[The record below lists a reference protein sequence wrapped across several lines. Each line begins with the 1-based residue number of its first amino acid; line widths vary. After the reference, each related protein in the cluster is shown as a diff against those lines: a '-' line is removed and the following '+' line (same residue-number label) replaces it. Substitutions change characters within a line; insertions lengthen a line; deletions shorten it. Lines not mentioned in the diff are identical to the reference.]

1 MALKLANNATGRLA
15 SNITTTDTTIVL
27 RPGEGSLF
35 PTLTA
40 GDWFPLTVLRA
51 DGTREIMYATAI
63 AGDTITVQRGRENT
77 SPLSFIINDRA
88 ELRATVGVFSDFLP
102 KAGGAITSNL
112 TIGGTLG
119 VTGAFTASGNAT
131 VAGTLAVTGAITQAG
146 ATLWTSANF
155 NPASYLP
162 LAGGTLSGNP
172 TIANTSPSIT
182 LSDTDWGVRTL
193 HSNGGLVGFLTS
205 AGGWGCYSNNDG
217 SFIASGN
224 IGAYSDRKHKKRI
237 RTIKHALDLVEGL
250 RGVRYV
256 RKRDGRPCVG
266 VIAQEVR
273 QVLPEVVGTSED
285 GLYVDYGNI
294 VGPLIEAVKELAARV
309 RALEGV

>member
-15 SNITTTDTTIVL
+15 SNITNTDTTIQL
-27 RPGEGSLF
+27 RPGEGALF
-35 PTLTA
+35 PALAA

-63 AGDTITVQRGRENT
+63 AGDVVTVQRGKENT
-77 SPLSFIINDRA
+77 SPLAFIINDRA
-88 ELRATVGVFSDFLP
+88 ELRATAAVFADLLP
-102 KAGGAITSNL
+102 KAGGTITSNL
-112 TIGGTLG
+112 AVAGTLG
-119 VTGAFTASGNAT
+119 VTGAFSASSNAT
-131 VAGTLAVTGAITQAG
+131 IAGTLAVAGAITQAG
-146 ATLWTSANF
+146 SALWTTANF

-162 LAGGTLSGNP
+162 LTGGQLTGQI
-172 TIANTSPSIT
+172 TIANTSPTIV
-182 LSDTDWGVRTL
+182 LSDTDWGVRQL
-193 HSNGGLVGFLTS
+193 HCNGGMVGFLTS

-217 SFIASGN
+217 SFVASGN

-237 RTIKHALDLVEGL
+237 RTIKHALDLVEAL

-256 RKRDGRPCVG
+256 RKRDDRPCVG

-285 GLYVDYGNI
+285 GLYVDYGNL

-309 RALEGV
+309 RALEGA